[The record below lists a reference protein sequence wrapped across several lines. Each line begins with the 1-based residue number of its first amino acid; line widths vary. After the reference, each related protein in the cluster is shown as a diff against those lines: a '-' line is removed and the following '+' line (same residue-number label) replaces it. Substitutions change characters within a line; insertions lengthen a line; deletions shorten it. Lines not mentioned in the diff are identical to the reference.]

1 MANTLYIF
9 FHFQLVQNTLYR
21 YDCPV
26 TFVFNGIMTKI
37 VIANTLGKK
46 HAYTNTYCNTSKVRV
61 TVVFLMTSPLPLLI
75 KLILQILTNGNSA
88 GDI

>member
-1 MANTLYIF
+1 MHYIYF
-9 FHFQLVQNTLYR
+9 FHFQLVKNTLHR
-21 YDCPV
+21 QDCPM
-26 TFVFNGIMTKI
+26 TFVFDGIMTKI
-37 VIANTLGKK
+37 IMANTLGKK
-46 HAYTNTYCNTSKVRV
+46 HAYTNNYCNTSKVRV